1 MTTNDATIA
10 TPTTSNIGTALST
23 GSITASASLAVGF
36 GSAIVSWVIAW
47 ILHLPAID
55 ASAKVSLPIIIIGL
69 VLASAGLLRACPS
82 PVRLKVGLLGG
93 LVTGLVNLLIVAS
106 VAVKQPES
114 TDSMATYANQF
125 NDQAMIIIPGAVIA
139 CVLAGGIGAFLAKGG
154 RGHAT
159 TRAHWLARF
168 AVVTVFIYLPL
179 IVVGGAVTGAEAG
192 MAVPD
197 SVTSY
202 GAISVLFPFEL
213 MAEPRI
219 FLEHSHRLFGTL
231 AGLTTIAL
239 MLAVLLSNT
248 TKMSKILA
256 VTLFVFVCFQGYMGA
271 VRVSEISLPVAIS
284 HGIFGQIVF
293 TLAGVLAATLSIAWR
308 SLGVDDERRTAA
320 KRAMTIAVITAPVML
335 IQLIIG
341 AAARHL
347 SHMDPPSTGTGHA
360 RLTHAVFAFVVL
372 ILVIILG
379 ALAARV
385 AKAGAGL
392 PFLKKLGGTIHGVVT
407 FQFLLGWAALG
418 LVATGGEHRPIP
430 LADELATA
438 PPIRVGE
445 TLVTTA
451 HQATGAILLL
461 SVVLASVWVFKLA
474 SGRITR

>member
-1 MTTNDATIA
+1 MTTNRASVSNTK
-10 TPTTSNIGTALST
+10 TSAPHANAEPKP
-23 GSITASASLAVGF
+23 ITASAALSVGF

-55 ASAKVSLPIIIIGL
+55 ASAKVSLPIIIVGLIG
-69 VLASAGLLRACPS
+69 ASAGLLRACPR
-82 PVRLKVGLLGG
+82 PDRLKVGLLGG

-106 VAVKQPES
+106 VAVEQPES

-125 NDQAMIIIPGAVIA
+125 NDQAVIIVPGAVIA
-139 CVLAGGIGAFLAKGG
+139 CVLAGGLGALLASGG

-168 AVVTVFIYLPL
+168 GVVTVFIYLPL
-179 IVVGGAVTGAEAG
+179 IAVGGAVTGAEAG

-239 MLAVLLSNT
+239 MLAVLLSDT
-248 TKMSKILA
+248 TRTSKILA
-256 VTLFVFVCFQGYMGA
+256 VTLLVCVCFQGYMGA
-271 VRVSEISLPVAIS
+271 VRVSEISMPVAIS
-284 HGIFGQIVF
+284 HGVFGQIVF
-293 TLAGVLAATLSIAWR
+293 TLAGVLAATLSVSWR
-308 SLGVDDERRTAA
+308 SLVADEQRRAA
-320 KRAMTIAVITAPVML
+320 ARRAVTIAVITTPLMF
-335 IQLIIG
+335 IQLVLG

-347 SHMDPPSTGTGHA
+347 SHLDPPSSGTGHA
-360 RLTHAVFAFVVL
+360 RLTHAGFAFVVL
-372 ILVIILG
+372 ILVIVLG
-379 ALAARV
+379 ALAVRV
-385 AKAGAGL
+385 AKAGTGL
-392 PFLKKLGGTIHGVVT
+392 AFLKRLGGAIHGVVT

-418 LVATGGEHRPIP
+418 LVATAREHRPIP

-461 SVVLASVWVFKLA
+461 MVVLAGVWIVKLA
-474 SGRITR
+474 SGRTHR

>member
-1 MTTNDATIA
+1 MTTDAKTY
-10 TPTTSNIGTALST
+10 PSKTS
-23 GSITASASLAVGF
+23 GSVTRSAALAVGF

-55 ASAKVSLPIIIIGL
+55 ASAKVSLPIIIIAL
-69 VLASAGLLRACPS
+69 VLATAGLLRACP
-82 PVRLKVGLLGG
+82 PAQRLRVGLLGG
-93 LVTGLVNLLIVAS
+93 LVTGLVNLLIVSS

-114 TDSMATYANQF
+114 TDAMAQYANQF
-125 NDQAMIIIPGAVIA
+125 NDQAFIIIPAAVIA
-139 CVLAGGIGAFLAKGG
+139 CVIAGAIGALLAKGG
-154 RGHAT
+154 KGQAT
-159 TRAHWLARF
+159 TARHWLARF

-179 IVVGGAVTGAEAG
+179 IAVGGAVTSAEAG

-239 MLAVLLSNT
+239 MLSVLASKT
-248 TKMSKILA
+248 SKTSKILA
-256 VTLFVFVCFQGYMGA
+256 VLLLVFVCFQGYMGA
-271 VRVSEISLPVAIS
+271 MRVSEISLPIAIA

-308 SLGVDDERRTAA
+308 DLAPDAERQASA
-320 KRAMTIAVITAPVML
+320 KRAVKVAAITMPAML
-335 IQLIIG
+335 IQLVLG
-341 AAARHL
+341 AASRHL
-347 SHMDPPSTGTGHA
+347 AHTDPPSAGTGHA
-360 RLTHAVFAFVVL
+360 RLTHAAFAFVVL
-372 ILVIILG
+372 ILVIVLG
-379 ALAARV
+379 ALCMRIARS
-385 AKAGAGL
+385 GL
-392 PFLKKLGGTIHGVVT
+392 GLGLLKKLGGSIHGVVT

-418 LVATGGEHRPIP
+418 LVATARDHRTIP
-430 LADELATA
+430 LADQLQAA
-438 PPIRVGE
+438 PPIRLGE

-461 SVVLASVWVFKLA
+461 LVVVAGVWVFKLA
-474 SGRITR
+474 SGRISR

>member
-1 MTTNDATIA
+1 MTTNDATPT
-10 TPTTSNIGTALST
+10 TPTVSDVRGSSETR
-23 GSITASASLAVGF
+23 SITLSASLAVGF
-36 GSAIVSWVIAW
+36 GAAIVSWVIAW

-55 ASAKVSLPIIIIGL
+55 ASAAVSLPIILIGL

-82 PVRLKVGLLGG
+82 TFRLRVGLLGG

-125 NDQAMIIIPGAVIA
+125 NEQAAVIIPGAVIA
-139 CVLAGGIGAFLAKGG
+139 CVIAGGIGALLAAGG
-154 RGHAT
+154 RGQAT
-159 TRAHWLARF
+159 TRDHWLARF
-168 AVVTVFIYLPL
+168 GVVTVFIYLPL
-179 IVVGGAVTGAEAG
+179 IAVGGAVTGAEAG

-248 TKMSKILA
+248 TKTSKILA

-308 SLGVDDERRTAA
+308 SLTTDDERRAA
-320 KRAMTIAVITAPVML
+320 ARRAFVIAVITAPIML
-335 IQLIIG
+335 IQLILG

-347 SHMDPPSTGTGHA
+347 SHMDPPSSGTGHA
-360 RLTHAVFAFVVL
+360 RLTHAAFAFVVL

-379 ALAARV
+379 ALAVRV
-385 AKAGAGL
+385 SKAGTGL
-392 PFLKKLGGTIHGVVT
+392 PFLKKLGGAIHGVVT

-418 LVATGGEHRPIP
+418 LVATGGDHRPIP

-461 SVVLASVWVFKLA
+461 MVVLAGVWIVKLA
-474 SGRITR
+474 SGRIPR